1 MISRIKQILR
11 EIIDF
16 GLLLIAIAIIL
27 EVLFGPSS
35 PFLGKNITQNLVSL
49 INQLGSEGVVGIIS
63 VAIIIYLWNRLQTV
77 SYTHLTLPTNRCV

>member
-1 MISRIKQILR
+1 MLSRIKQIMR

-35 PFLGKNITQNLVSL
+35 PFLGENITDNLVRL
-49 INQLGSEGVVGIIS
+49 INELGSEGVVGIIS
-63 VAIIIYLWNRLQTV
+63 VAIVIYLWNRLKK
-77 SYTHLTLPTNRCV
+77 

>member
-1 MISRIKQILR
+1 MLSRIKQILR

-35 PFLGKNITQNLVSL
+35 PFLGKIITGNIVDLV
-49 INQLGSEGVVGIIS
+49 NRLGSEGVVGIIS
-63 VAIIIYLWNRLQTV
+63 VAIVIYLWNRV
-77 SYTHLTLPTNRCV
+77 NK

>member
-1 MISRIKQILR
+1 MILR

-35 PFLGKNITQNLVSL
+35 PFLGQNIIGNLVNL
-49 INQLGSEGVVGIIS
+49 VKDLGDAGVVGLIS
-63 VAIIIYLWNRLQTV
+63 IAIIIYLWNRLKKD
-77 SYTHLTLPTNRCV
+77 

>member
-1 MISRIKQILR
+1 MLSRIKQIMR

-35 PFLGKNITQNLVSL
+35 PFLGENIIDNLVPVF
-49 INQLGSEGVVGIIS
+49 NELGSEGVVGIIS
-63 VAIIIYLWNRLQTV
+63 VAIVIYLWNKLKR
-77 SYTHLTLPTNRCV
+77 

>member
-35 PFLGKNITQNLVSL
+35 PFLGKNITQNWVGL

-63 VAIIIYLWNRLQTV
+63 VAIIIYLWNKLQK
-77 SYTHLTLPTNRCV
+77 

>member
-1 MISRIKQILR
+1 MLSRIKQIMR

-35 PFLGKNITQNLVSL
+35 PFLGEDIIDNLVRL
-49 INQLGSEGVVGIIS
+49 INELGSEGVVGIIS
-63 VAIIIYLWNRLQTV
+63 VAIIIYLWNRLQK
-77 SYTHLTLPTNRCV
+77 

>member
-1 MISRIKQILR
+1 MLSRIKQIMR

-35 PFLGKNITQNLVSL
+35 PFLGENIIDKRVPFIVL
-49 INQLGSEGVVGIIS
+49 
-63 VAIIIYLWNRLQTV
+63 
-77 SYTHLTLPTNRCV
+77 LTL

>member
-27 EVLFGPSS
+27 EVLSGPSS
-35 PFLGKNITQNLVSL
+35 PFLGKNITQNLVGL

-63 VAIIIYLWNRLQTV
+63 VAIIIYLWNRLQK
-77 SYTHLTLPTNRCV
+77 

>member
-1 MISRIKQILR
+1 MIMISRIKQILR

-35 PFLGKNITQNLVSL
+35 PFLGKNITQNLVGL

-63 VAIIIYLWNRLQTV
+63 VAIIIYLWNRLQK
-77 SYTHLTLPTNRCV
+77 

>member
-35 PFLGKNITQNLVSL
+35 PFFRKNITQNLVGL

-63 VAIIIYLWNRLQTV
+63 VAIIIYLWNRLQK
-77 SYTHLTLPTNRCV
+77 